1 MWFWMKEEDMGR
13 KDFRHHETKKPKKD
27 TKKSIVGSVGE
38 PLPEVEVIKRGK
50 KEKEEF

>member
-1 MWFWMKEEDMGR
+1 MGR
-13 KDFRHHETKKPKKD
+13 KDFRHHETKKTKKD
-27 TKKSIVGSVGE
+27 VKKSIVGTTSE